1 MKIKVIIYLLL
12 LTTGWATAQE
22 PEKKRASEPFDLPNA
37 IIYGDATLNVSG
49 GVKQTPSRFLAL
61 SKRELDSIN
70 SLEKQ
75 QSILIPQQ
83 QINTNLYQS
92 NQQSG
97 FLDASFGRFSTAKA
111 TAGYAFNM
119 SDYKLFAKA
128 DLDLSSGFI
137 TNTEYSKFGANVFSD
152 YITPEKFWLFGGS
165 KTRTKLDFNMNSYKN
180 YSSTMPNDLSSNN
193 IDFAID
199 VDGLY
204 NGFKF
209 KTGIDFN
216 NTGFTGY
223 GRDNSA
229 MRIGGYASLLNPL
242 TDFTIGGTLRLE
254 MNSFNSSSANV
265 MLLNGTL
272 DYEKNDTKLYGLLG
286 VKMIGSTLGE
296 TNVAPDL
303 MLGID
308 YKASYKYTLRA
319 KVESGLHQNYFQNL
333 LGANPYLNRLN
344 LVPSHDLAKLNVSAI
359 YHSSKDFF
367 LVAGGKLNLSKNL
380 PIYVADTLN
389 SFGINYLDGMS
400 FGVYA
405 EAQWQLE
412 PSSNLIFAAEFNSG
426 SLDSTKKAMPY
437 LIPLKASVNYE
448 KTFFEQLQLKLG
460 LEYVGQRNADL
471 AEIKKLPAFINLN
484 FGISYLISN
493 RLSVNASFENILNQD
508 IYVWDNLR
516 ERTLFAR
523 LGVFWSF

>member
-12 LTTGWATAQE
+12 ATVALAIAQE
-22 PEKKRASEPFDLPNA
+22 QEKKRASEPFDLPNA

-49 GVKQTPSRFLAL
+49 GIKQTPSRFLAL
-61 SKRELDSIN
+61 NKRELDSIN

-92 NQQSG
+92 NHQSG

-137 TNTEYSKFGANVFSD
+137 TNTDYSKFGANVFSD

-180 YSSTMPNDLSSNN
+180 YSNTIASDLSSNN

-216 NTGFTGY
+216 NSGFTGY
-223 GRDNSA
+223 SIDNSA
-229 MRIGGYASLLNPL
+229 MRIGGFASLLNPL
-242 TDFTIGGTLRLE
+242 TDFTIGGNLRLE
-254 MNSFNSSSANV
+254 MNSFNSNSANV
-265 MLLNGTL
+265 MLLNATI
-272 DYEKNDTKLYGLLG
+272 DYEKNETKLYGLLG
-286 VKMIGSTLGE
+286 VKMIGSTLDE
-296 TNVAPDL
+296 TKVAPDL
-303 MLGID
+303 MLGLD
-308 YKASYKYTLRA
+308 YKVNYKYTLRA
-319 KVESGLHQNYFQNL
+319 KLESGLHQNYFQNL
-333 LGANPYLNRLN
+333 LGANPYLNKLN
-344 LVPSHDLAKLNVSAI
+344 IVPTYDLAKLNISAV

-367 LVAGGKLNLSKNL
+367 LMVGGRLNLSKNL
-380 PIYVADTLN
+380 PIYVSDTLN

-400 FGVYA
+400 FGVYT
-405 EAQWQLE
+405 EAIWQIE
-412 PSSNLIFAAEFNSG
+412 PSSNLIIAAEFNSG
-426 SLDSTKKAMPY
+426 SLDSTSKMMPY
-437 LIPLKASVNYE
+437 LIPLKAAINYE
-448 KTFFEQLQLKLG
+448 KTFFEQLKLKLG
-460 LEYVGQRNADL
+460 LEYVGERNADL
-471 AEIKKLPAFINLN
+471 ADIKKLPAFINLN

-493 RLSVNASFENILNQD
+493 RLSVNANFENILNQD
-508 IYVWDNLR
+508 IYIWDNLK
-516 ERTLFAR
+516 ERTLFAK
-523 LGVFWSF
+523 LGVFWTF